1 LKAAQQHW
9 QLNQL
14 PPAAHE
20 AITAEAFQFLAEAAR
35 RQRHWDLVIIDP
47 PSFAPSK
54 AAVPKAL
61 AAYQKLIA
69 AAAAVTAPEGL
80 LAAASCSS
88 HVGLEAFLSAAEEG
102 ISLARR
108 RATVL
113 HTAGQPADHPTPLAL
128 PEFRYL
134 KFVLLRLD

>member
-1 LKAAQQHW
+1 M
-9 QLNQL
+9 
-14 PPAAHE
+14 
-20 AITAEAFQFLAEAAR
+20 
-35 RQRHWDLVIIDP
+35 
-47 PSFAPSK
+47 FASSK
-54 AAVPKAL
+54 AAVPKAI

-69 AAAAVTAPEGL
+69 AAAAVTLPDGL

-88 HVGLEAFLSAAEEG
+88 HVGLEAFLNACEEG

-113 HTAGQPADHPTPLAL
+113 HLGGQPADHPTPLAL

-134 KFVLLRLD
+134 KFVFMRVE